1 MSLDGAYLNAIKRE
15 IAFLEDGRVEKITQ
29 PSAHTLIMFIRAKG
43 GNHRLFFC
51 AEPNAA
57 RIALI
62 NETPDAP
69 KTPPNFCILLRKHI
83 ASGKLTGIRQDG
95 LERILHFD
103 FDTVTELG
111 DKTSFTLSSEMIGKS
126 ANVILINAAGKIV
139 DAMRRVD
146 AVTSENRLILP
157 NVTYRPPEKDE
168 RFDFRNYDSVRLRK
182 MLVGADSIR
191 PQSGFSAASAIS
203 GAGGDISRKLIKIF
217 EGISP
222 VLAREWCFEAFR
234 GETPETLTEEQ
245 FERLEFFINKTAKEL
260 ESGTYSPTVLKTKE
274 GEPKDFSF
282 VNLRQYGNF
291 YVTKQ
296 YETASAAVTAFFED
310 RDRAA
315 RLRQRSGDLYKFLL
329 AATERIEGRI
339 AAQRIELEETETRF
353 ELKTKGDLI
362 AANLYRIEDGD
373 GSFTCEN
380 FYEDG
385 APQVTIELDRR
396 LSASKNMQKYY
407 NEYKKAETRR
417 RVLTEQI
424 KKGEDELIYIES
436 VFDALSRA
444 ESDAEIAV
452 LRAELTDEGYL
463 KRVSAPK
470 YKNNKIPKSPPPIEL
485 TTPDGYTVLV
495 GRNNTQN
502 DTLTTKTADKTDLWL
517 HTKNIPGSHVILRTN
532 GTVPPDE
539 TILYAAKIAA
549 KNSKAA
555 RSSQVPVDVVLARFV
570 KKPNKSKPGMVIF
583 TNNKTVYVNP
593 EI

>member
-1 MSLDGAYLNAIKRE
+1 LSLDGAYLHAIKRE
-15 IAFLEDGRVEKITQ
+15 IDFLQDGRVEKITQ
-29 PSAHTLIMFIRAKG
+29 PSAHTLILFIRAKG

-62 NETPDAP
+62 DETPDALR
-69 KTPPNFCILLRKHI
+69 TPPNFCILLRKHI
-83 ASGKLTGIRQDG
+83 AGGKLTGIRQDG

-111 DKTSFTLSSEMIGKS
+111 DKTSFTLTSEMIGKS
-126 ANVILINAAGKIV
+126 ANVILINADGKIV

-146 AVTSENRLILP
+146 AVTSEKRLILP

-168 RFDFRNYDSVRLRK
+168 RLDFRRYDNIEFRK
-182 MLVGADSIR
+182 ML
-191 PQSGFSAASAIS
+191 SGT
-203 GAGGDISRKLIKIF
+203 GGDISRKLIKIF

-222 VLAREWCFEAFR
+222 VLAREWCFDAFR

-245 FERLEFFINKTAKEL
+245 LERLEFFINKTAKEL
-260 ESGTYSPTVLKTKE
+260 ETGAYTPTVLKTKE

-282 VNLRQYGNF
+282 VNIRQYGSF

-296 YETASAAVTAFFED
+296 FDSASAAVTAFYEE

-329 AATERIEGRI
+329 AATERISGRI
-339 AAQRIELEETETRF
+339 AAQKIELEETETRY

-362 AANLYRIEDGD
+362 AANLYLLKDGD
-373 GSFTCEN
+373 GSLTCEN
-380 FYEDG
+380 FYEEG
-385 APQVTIELDRR
+385 SPVITIELDRR

-436 VFDALSRA
+436 VFDALTRA
-444 ESDAEIAV
+444 ETDAEIAA

-463 KRVSAPK
+463 KRASGPK
-470 YKNNKIPKSPPPIEL
+470 YKNAKTPKSPPPIEL
-485 TTPDGYTVLV
+485 AAPNGYTVLV

-502 DTLTTKTADKTDLWL
+502 DILTTKTADKTDLWL

-532 GTVPPDE
+532 GTTPPDD
-539 TILYAAKIAA
+539 TILFAAKIAA

-555 RSSQVPVDVVLARFV
+555 RSSNVPVDVVLARYV

-583 TNNKTVYVNP
+583 TNNKTLYVSP
-593 EI
+593 EN